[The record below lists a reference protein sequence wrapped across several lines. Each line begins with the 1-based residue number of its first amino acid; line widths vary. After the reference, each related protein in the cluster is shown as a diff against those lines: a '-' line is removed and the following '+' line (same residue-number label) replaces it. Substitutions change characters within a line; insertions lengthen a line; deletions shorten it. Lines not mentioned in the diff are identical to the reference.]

1 MARNDHSRIT
11 RQSGTD
17 NSSGP
22 PGVLQVLIVDDDE
35 VNRLVI
41 SRFLQNRGCIVQTAT
56 DGQKA
61 LALLGNEQFDIV
73 LMDISMPRIDGLTL
87 TRQIRKNQNTKNIPV
102 IAVTAYAN
110 PEDRE
115 RLLAQGM
122 DAYMAKPVNLDELY
136 KIILQLFSGQSID
149 VDQEGL
155 LQRTAG
161 DREFI
166 AELAK
171 LFNDT
176 SLVII
181 DEISRC
187 TDPADIASL
196 AHKLKGSAETAGASA
211 VVELAHRVKIAAD
224 KGSLEDCHS
233 ICRDFKPALQAY
245 NRSLARWGILLP
257 GENPGGN

>member
-161 DREFI
+161 DRDLLPNWPNCLMI
-166 AELAK
+166 
-171 LFNDT
+171 
-176 SLVII
+176 
-181 DEISRC
+181 
-187 TDPADIASL
+187 PP
-196 AHKLKGSAETAGASA
+196 G
-211 VVELAHRVKIAAD
+211 
-224 KGSLEDCHS
+224 
-233 ICRDFKPALQAY
+233 Y
-245 NRSLARWGILLP
+245 NR
-257 GENPGGN
+257 